1 MTDAARSEARPAS
14 VDAAPV
20 PGAPGARL
28 AEARVAR
35 GLSVEGVAQQLKF
48 SPRQIAALE
57 QDRYDAL
64 PGVAVLRGMVRGYA
78 RLVDLDPD
86 PLLEALKASVAVPDA
101 NQIIARYHEPV
112 PFSDGSKRSNVVYL
126 VLSVAVLVVAGVV
139 AVQWYQDR
147 PKPERMTFVPAAKPV
162 AEPARTTLA
171 SAGGA
176 APAPPLAGDSAP
188 RPPATPGD
196 AAAKPNGEA
205 TAAAAVAPDADSGA
219 AQDAAAVA
227 PAANAAGET
236 TGEAAGRAPQ
246 TAAASQAAAATP
258 APAPDMHR
266 VELEFG
272 EESWVEIRNAQ
283 GKVVFSRLNAAGSK
297 ASVEGDGPLSFVIG
311 NAPSVRLTYDGH
323 SVDLGPYTKVA
334 VARFTLP

>member
-14 VDAAPV
+14 ADPASV

-57 QDRYDAL
+57 QNRYDAL

-78 RLVDLDPD
+78 RLVDLDPE
-86 PLLEALKASVAVPDA
+86 PLLEALKDSVAVPDA
-101 NQIIARYHEPV
+101 NRIIARYREPV

-126 VLSVAVLVVAGVV
+126 VLSIAVLVVAGVV

-147 PKPERMTFVPAAKPV
+147 PKPARMTFVPAAKPLP
-162 AEPARTTLA
+162 EPARTTLA

-176 APAPPLAGDSAP
+176 APAAPLVHDSAAGP
-188 RPPATPGD
+188 HTSASG
-196 AAAKPNGEA
+196 AAPKPNGDA
-205 TAAAAVAPDADSGA
+205 SGAAPGAPDADA
-219 AQDAAAVA
+219 DTAKDEAPVA
-227 PAANAAGET
+227 SAANPAGET
-236 TGEAAGRAPQ
+236 TTGALQ
-246 TAAASQAAAATP
+246 TAAASPAAATTP

-266 VELEFG
+266 VELAFQ
-272 EESWVEIRNAQ
+272 EESWVEVRDAQ
-283 GKVVFSRLNAAGSK
+283 GKVLFSQLNPAGGR
-297 ASVEGDGPLSFVIG
+297 ASVEGKGPLAFVIG
-311 NAPSVRLTYDGH
+311 NAQSVELTFDGRR
-323 SVDLGPYTKVA
+323 VDITPYIKVA
-334 VARFTLP
+334 VARFTLQ

>member
-14 VDAAPV
+14 TDAASV
-20 PGAPGARL
+20 PRAAGARL

-35 GLSVEGVAQQLKF
+35 GLSIEGVAQQLKY

-86 PLLEALKASVAVPDA
+86 PLLEALKASVSVPDA

-112 PFSDGSKRSNVVYL
+112 PFSDGTKRSNVVYL
-126 VLSVAVLVVAGVV
+126 VLSIAVLVVAGVV

-147 PKPERMTFVPAAKPV
+147 PKPARMTFVPAAKPV

-176 APAPPLAGDSAP
+176 APAAPLASNAAP
-188 RPPATPGD
+188 QRPATTAD
-196 AAAKPNGEA
+196 AAAKSDGDA
-205 TAAAAVAPDADSGA
+205 TAAAPAAPDADSGA
-219 AQDAAAVA
+219 AKDATPVA
-227 PAANAAGET
+227 PAENATGET
-236 TGEAAGRAPQ
+236 NAGGLQ
-246 TAAASQAAAATP
+246 TAATSGAAAPTP
-258 APAPDMHR
+258 PAVPDMHR
-266 VELEFG
+266 VELAFH
-272 EESWVEIRNAQ
+272 EESWVEVRDAQ
-283 GKVVFSRLNAAGSK
+283 GKVLFSQLNPAGGQ
-297 ASVEGDGPLSFVIG
+297 ASVEGKGPLAFVIG
-311 NAPSVRLTYDGH
+311 NAQSVEVTYDGRR
-323 SVDLGPYTKVA
+323 VDITPYIKVA
-334 VARFTLP
+334 VARFTLQ